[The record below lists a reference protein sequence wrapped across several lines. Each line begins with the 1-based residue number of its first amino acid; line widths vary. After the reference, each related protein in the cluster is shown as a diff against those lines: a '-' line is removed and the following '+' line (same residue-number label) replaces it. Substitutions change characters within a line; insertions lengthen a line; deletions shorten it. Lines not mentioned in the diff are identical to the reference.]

1 MSQRRAGAKVLP
13 TEELVRRFGPGRSE
27 KLVFTNGC
35 FDLLH
40 VGHATYLEQAR
51 VLGDVLVVAVNSD
64 ASAAALDKG
73 PGRPFVSAAD
83 RARLVAS
90 LESVDAVTIFDDATP
105 AALVRALLPN
115 ILVKGTDYT
124 IEEVVG
130 RDVVEAAGG
139 RVELIPIVRG
149 RSSTELI
156 ERIQTEGRS

>member
-1 MSQRRAGAKVLP
+1 MSHRRAGAKVLSRH
-13 TEELVRRFGPGRSE
+13 EVVRRFGPGRSE

-51 VLGDVLVVAVNSD
+51 ALGDALVVAVNSD
-64 ASAAALDKG
+64 ASAAALGKG
-73 PGRPFVSAAD
+73 PGRPFVSAVD

-105 AALVRALLPN
+105 EALVRALLPN
-115 ILVKGTDYT
+115 VLVKGTDYT

-139 RVELIPIVRG
+139 RVELIPLVRG

-156 ERIQTEGRS
+156 ERIQTEGRT